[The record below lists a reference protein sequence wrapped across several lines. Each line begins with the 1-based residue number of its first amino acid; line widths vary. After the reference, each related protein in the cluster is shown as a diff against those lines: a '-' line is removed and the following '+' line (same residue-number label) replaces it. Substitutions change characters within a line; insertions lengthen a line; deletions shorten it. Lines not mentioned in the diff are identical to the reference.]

1 MIEPAAE
8 GMRNIGNSGMISTLC
23 RAGPWIVP
31 EAGAIGKTGMRNYF
45 RYGLALMTALLL
57 LPGTGITATPPLPS
71 KDGVPT
77 LAPLLRKVTPAV
89 VNISVQVA
97 APAHQNPLMRDPFF
111 RRFFEDFLDQRDEQP
126 QLAAGSGVVIDA
138 RHGYVITN
146 HHVVEQAQEIV
157 VTLKDR
163 RQLKAKLVGSDEGTD
178 IALLEVPPQGLT
190 EIKIGDSDALEVGDF
205 VVAIGNPFGL
215 GQTVTSGI
223 VSALGRTGLNI
234 HGYEDF
240 IQTDASIN
248 PGNSGGALINLK
260 GELIG
265 INSVIIGPAGGNVGI
280 GFAVPSNM
288 ARAVV
293 AQLAEY
299 GEVRR
304 GRLGVRI
311 QDLTPEL
318 SRALNLAVGEG
329 AVVTRVE
336 PGSPAEQAGIQT
348 GDVVVAVNGDGIKGT
363 ADLRNRI
370 ALVRVN
376 SEVILTIMHE
386 GVHKNIRV
394 RVAKVQRETYTGSE
408 SAPQLSG
415 AVFQAMGEDHPLH
428 GQIDGV
434 VVADVE
440 RGSRAWQNNI
450 RPGDVIIA
458 INRER
463 VHSLEELS
471 GALRRTGRT
480 IAVDIIRDKTQL
492 LVVIQ

>member
-1 MIEPAAE
+1 VAA
-8 GMRNIGNSGMISTLC
+8 GTL
-23 RAGPWIVP
+23 
-31 EAGAIGKTGMRNYF
+31 
-45 RYGLALMTALLL
+45 
-57 LPGTGITATPPLPS
+57 PLPTR
-71 KDGVPT
+71 DGVPT
-77 LAPLLRKVTPAV
+77 LAPLLREVTPAV
-89 VNISVQVA
+89 VNISVKVT
-97 APAHQNPLMRDPFF
+97 APAQQNPLMRDPFF
-111 RRFFEDFLDQRDEQP
+111 RRFFEDFLDQPRRRP
-126 QLAAGSGVVIDA
+126 QLSAGSGVVIDA
-138 RHGYVITN
+138 RRGFVITN
-146 HHVVEQAQEIV
+146 HHVIEAAEEIV

-163 RQLKAKLVGSDEGTD
+163 RELPAQLVGSDPGTD
-178 IALLEVPPQGLT
+178 IALLKVAPEGLT
-190 EIKIGDSDALEVGDF
+190 ELKLGDSEALEVGDF

-288 ARAVV
+288 ARSVV
-293 AQLAEY
+293 EQLAEF

-304 GRLGVRI
+304 GRLGVLI

-318 SRALNLAVGEG
+318 SEALKLDITEG
-329 AVVTRVE
+329 AVITRVE
-336 PGSPAEQAGIQT
+336 PGSPAEDAGIEA
-348 GDVVVAVNGDGIKGT
+348 GDVVVAVEGAAVANA
-363 ADLRNRI
+363 ADLRNRVG
-370 ALVRVN
+370 LVRVGEEIN
-376 SEVILTIMHE
+376 VTVVRDGTRGDH
-386 GVHKNIRV
+386 RV
-394 RVAKVQRETYTGSE
+394 RVATIERATYPGSE

-415 AVFQAMGEDHPLH
+415 AVFQAMGSEHPLY
-428 GQIDGV
+428 GQINGV

-440 RGSRAWQNNI
+440 RGSRAWHNNI

-463 VHSLEELS
+463 VQSVDELS
-471 GALRRTGRT
+471 RALRRTGRS
-480 IAVDIIRDKTQL
+480 IAVDIIRDKSQL
-492 LVVIQ
+492 LIVIQ

>member
-1 MIEPAAE
+1 
-8 GMRNIGNSGMISTLC
+8 MRISPGFG
-23 RAGPWIVP
+23 RALIAVWILLPVA
-31 EAGAIGKTGMRNYF
+31 AGAAT
-45 RYGLALMTALLL
+45 
-57 LPGTGITATPPLPS
+57 LPIPS
-71 KDGVPT
+71 KDGIPT
-77 LAPLLRKVTPAV
+77 LAPLLRDVTPAV
-89 VNISVQVA
+89 VNISVQVR
-97 APAHQNPLMRDPFF
+97 APARQNPLMRDPFF
-111 RRFFEDFLDQRDEQP
+111 RRFFEDYLEQP
-126 QLAAGSGVVIDA
+126 QQRSQLSAGSGVVIDA
-138 RHGYVITN
+138 RRGYVITN
-146 HHVVEQAQEIV
+146 HHVIEAAEAIV

-163 RQLKAKLVGSDEGTD
+163 RKLPAKLVGSDPGTD
-178 IALLEVPPQGLT
+178 IALLKVAPEGLT
-190 EIKIGDSDALEVGDF
+190 ALALGDSEALEVGDF

-265 INSVIIGPAGGNVGI
+265 INSVIIGPSGGNVGI

-288 ARAVV
+288 ARSVV
-293 AQLAEY
+293 EQLAEY

-304 GRLGVRI
+304 GQLGVLI

-318 SRALNLAVGEG
+318 SEALNLDISDG
-329 AVVTRVE
+329 AVITRVE
-336 PGSPAEQAGIQT
+336 PGSPAEDAGIAP
-348 GDVVVAVNGDGIKGT
+348 GDVVVAVDDVEVASA
-363 ADLRNRI
+363 ADLRNRVG
-370 ALVRVN
+370 LVRVGG
-376 SEVILTIMHE
+376 EVAMTLVRDGTRR
-386 GVHKNIRV
+386 KIRV
-394 RVAKVQRETYTGSE
+394 RVADVKRVTYAGSE

-415 AVFQAMGEDHPLH
+415 AVFQAMGTNHPLH

-440 RGSRAWQNNI
+440 RASRAWQNNI

-463 VHSLEELS
+463 VRGIEELS
-471 GALRRTGRT
+471 RAMRRTGRT
-480 IAVDIIRDKTQL
+480 IAVDVIRGKTQL
-492 LVVIQ
+492 LIVIQ

>member
-1 MIEPAAE
+1 MSI
-8 GMRNIGNSGMISTLC
+8 
-23 RAGPWIVP
+23 
-31 EAGAIGKTGMRNYF
+31 
-45 RYGLALMTALLL
+45 TALLL
-57 LPGTGITATPPLPS
+57 LLPSAVAAGTLPLPTR
-71 KDGVPT
+71 DGVPT
-77 LAPLLRKVTPAV
+77 LAPLLREVTPAV
-89 VNISVQVA
+89 VNISVKVT
-97 APAHQNPLMRDPFF
+97 APAQQNPLMRDPFF
-111 RRFFEDFLDQRDEQP
+111 RRFFEDFLDQPRQRP
-126 QLAAGSGVVIDA
+126 QLSAGSGVVIDA
-138 RHGYVITN
+138 RRGFVITN
-146 HHVVEQAQEIV
+146 HHVIEAAEEIV

-163 RQLKAKLVGSDEGTD
+163 RELAAQLVGSDPGTD
-178 IALLEVPPQGLT
+178 IALLKVAPEGLT
-190 EIKIGDSDALEVGDF
+190 ELKLGDSEALEVGDF

-288 ARAVV
+288 ARSVV
-293 AQLAEY
+293 EQLAEF

-304 GRLGVRI
+304 GRLGVLI

-318 SRALNLAVGEG
+318 SEALKLDITEG
-329 AVVTRVE
+329 AVITRVE
-336 PGSPAEQAGIQT
+336 PGSPAEDAGIEA
-348 GDVVVAVNGDGIKGT
+348 GDVVVAVEGAAVANA
-363 ADLRNRI
+363 ADLRNRVG
-370 ALVRVN
+370 LVRVGEEIN
-376 SEVILTIMHE
+376 VTVVRDGTRGDH
-386 GVHKNIRV
+386 RV
-394 RVAKVQRETYTGSE
+394 RVATIERATYPGSE

-415 AVFQAMGEDHPLH
+415 AVFQAMGSEHPLY
-428 GQIDGV
+428 GQINGV

-440 RGSRAWQNNI
+440 RGSRAWHNNI

-463 VHSLEELS
+463 VQSVDELS
-471 GALRRTGRT
+471 RALRRTGRS
-480 IAVDIIRDKTQL
+480 IAVDIIRDKSQL
-492 LVVIQ
+492 LIVIQ

>member
-1 MIEPAAE
+1 MD
-8 GMRNIGNSGMISTLC
+8 MRFG
-23 RAGPWIVP
+23 
-31 EAGAIGKTGMRNYF
+31 AGAAL
-45 RYGLALMTALLL
+45 LAALLL
-57 LPGTGITATPPLPS
+57 PVTGDAASLPFPS
-71 KDGVPT
+71 REGVPS
-77 LAPLLRKVTPAV
+77 LAPLLREVTPAV
-89 VNISVQVA
+89 VNISVQVS
-97 APAHQNPLMRDPFF
+97 APASQNPLMRDPFF
-111 RRFFEDFLDQRDEQP
+111 RRFFEGFPDQSRQRP

-138 RHGYVITN
+138 RQGYVITN
-146 HHVVEQAQEIV
+146 HHVIEEAQEIV

-163 RQLKAKLVGSDEGTD
+163 RKLTAELVGSDPGTD
-178 IALLEVPPQGLT
+178 IALLKVPPEGLT
-190 EIKIGDSDALEVGDF
+190 ELKLGDSDALEVGDF

-223 VSALGRTGLNI
+223 VSALGRTGLHI

-288 ARAVV
+288 AQSVID
-293 AQLAEY
+293 QLAEY

-304 GRLGVRI
+304 GRMGVLI

-318 SRALNLAVGEG
+318 AESLNLDFTEG

-336 PGSPAEQAGIQT
+336 PNSPAEEAGIAA
-348 GDVVVAVNGDGIKGT
+348 GDVVVAVDGIPVTDT

-370 ALVRVN
+370 GLVRVD
-376 SEVILTIMHE
+376 SEVIVTVLRDGTRKKIP
-386 GVHKNIRV
+386 V
-394 RVAKVQRETYTGSE
+394 RVADVQRQSYAGSE

-415 AVFQAMGEDHPLH
+415 AVFQAMGSDHPLY

-434 VVADVE
+434 VIADVA
-440 RGSRAWQNNI
+440 RGSRAWQNNL

-463 VHSLEELS
+463 VRSIEEL
-471 GALRRTGRT
+471 GQALRKTGRS
-480 IAVDIIRDKTQL
+480 IAVDIIRDKSQL
-492 LVVIQ
+492 LIIIQ